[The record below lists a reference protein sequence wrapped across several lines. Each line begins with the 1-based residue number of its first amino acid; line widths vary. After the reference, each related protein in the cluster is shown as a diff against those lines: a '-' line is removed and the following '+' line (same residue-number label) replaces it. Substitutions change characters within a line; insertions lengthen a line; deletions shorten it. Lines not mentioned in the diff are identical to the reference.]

1 MRINRMASVPLL
13 VHDPYYSIWSPA
25 DCLYDTDTAHW
36 SGKEKRLY
44 GHVTADGERF
54 RILGGEDGCPVIPR
68 RAWRL
73 RRPRPP
79 VPLKMRS

>member
-36 SGKEKRLY
+36 SGKEN
-44 GHVTADGERF
+44 GFTATLPRMENVSASWAVRTAV
-54 RILGGEDGCPVIPR
+54 RSSPR
-68 RAWRL
+68 RAWRS
-73 RRPRPP
+73 R
-79 VPLKMRS
+79 